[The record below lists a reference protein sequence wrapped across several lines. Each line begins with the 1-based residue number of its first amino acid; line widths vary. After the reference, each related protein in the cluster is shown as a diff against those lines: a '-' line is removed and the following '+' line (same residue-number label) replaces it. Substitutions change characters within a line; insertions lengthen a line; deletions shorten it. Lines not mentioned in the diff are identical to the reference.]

1 MHWKFIYLK
10 MSIFFKKMVWTLCT
24 SETATCHQVT
34 GSCRRGEYWLNSN
47 INKTMKLRNQR
58 RKSWLLLEYN
68 LIIPWTGCRVLT
80 LNQLNWLRQIWLSS
94 QSQSHDQWSALIGID
109 NATEN
114 NIDIMLNWELWFQNY
129 NNVSSF
135 ILYEAPRVRDIS
147 VKNVI
152 NANRFELI

>member
-1 MHWKFIYLK
+1 MCVHWKLIYIK
-10 MSIFFKKMVWTLCT
+10 ISILLQRDGLDQVWTLFT
-24 SETATCHQVT
+24 TETATCHQAT

-47 INKTMKLRNQR
+47 INKTMQLWNQR

-94 QSQSHDQWSALIGID
+94 QSHDQWSALIGID

-114 NIDIMLNWELWFQNY
+114 NIDILLNWELWFQNY
-129 NNVSSF
+129 YNNVFSF
-135 ILYEAPRVRDIS
+135 ISSSKSPRQFSKKCHWRQ
-147 VKNVI
+147 
-152 NANRFELI
+152 